1 MTIEPILGSEISL
14 IADYSIEGHAQD
26 HNNYVNVSQNRKRR
40 AKALLGR
47 YTI

>member
-1 MTIEPILGSEISL
+1 MTIEPILGTEISL
-14 IADYSIEGHAQD
+14 VPDYSIEGHTQD

-47 YTI
+47 